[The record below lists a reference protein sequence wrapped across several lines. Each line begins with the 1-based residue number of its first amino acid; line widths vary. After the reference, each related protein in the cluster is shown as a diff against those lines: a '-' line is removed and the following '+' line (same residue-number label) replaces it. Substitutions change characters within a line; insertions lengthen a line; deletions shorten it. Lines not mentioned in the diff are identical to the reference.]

1 MLTFFFFNVFIASLH
16 FDRFGD
22 CNYVPPR
29 FTDLQLFS
37 WGGVQYCKWRFTSPP
52 SRMSAGGRFG
62 GVRRGVRGDRSLT
75 YFYFSPPPSLNV
87 KTLGFG
93 TLRWGGPHLQ
103 LADPCVKFPRGAKLQ
118 STFLI
123 RPPAFNWP
131 KGVVIIYLSIHP
143 ARLPQFWHLTT
154 SKSKQFCETSFK
166 NGKLSAALTA
176 SYQCVWWFFH
186 STCLKYCACHEKLMP
201 GHTKCCTCHAK
212 SS

>member
-1 MLTFFFFNVFIASLH
+1 MYAYIFFFNVFIASLH

-52 SRMSAGGRFG
+52 LPECPQGVGSGGFG
-62 GVRRGVRGDRSLT
+62 GGYGVTGLLRT
-75 YFYFSPPPSLNV
+75 FIFHPPPSLNV

-103 LADPCVKFPRGAKLQ
+103 LADPCVNFPRGAKLQ

-176 SYQCVWWFFH
+176 SYQCVW
-186 STCLKYCACHEKLMP
+186 
-201 GHTKCCTCHAK
+201 
-212 SS
+212 